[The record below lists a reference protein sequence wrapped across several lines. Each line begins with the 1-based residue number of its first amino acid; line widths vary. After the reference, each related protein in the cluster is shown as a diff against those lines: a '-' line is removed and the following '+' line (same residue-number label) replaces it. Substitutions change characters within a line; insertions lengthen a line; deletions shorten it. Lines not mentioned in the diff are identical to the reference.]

1 MSVTHHYDSNRESA
15 KNLVPPIKKI
25 LKGILIQELQI
36 FYTKVKVPYVSIKL
50 LLLLKRFIYK

>member
-1 MSVTHHYDSNRESA
+1 MRKISFWSYMSVTHHYDSNRESA

-36 FYTKVKVPYVSIKL
+36 FYTVVEVLWTRKS
-50 LLLLKRFIYK
+50 